1 MAWLSPLLS
10 DLQSIPLTTYL
21 VIAVGVLVLATRM
34 VRGSTLSTPHET
46 PGKTLAV
53 RQPGW
58 IARQR
63 ARRGIRHP
71 CGRVGLGYT
80 SAMRA
85 VHLDVLALNHHGYIG
100 GAPGSGKTS
109 LLRLLIQGYPGPVI
123 ALDTKGGPELADTVW
138 GLPGHVWQI
147 GGPLTLELLDP
158 EPAILAQQLL
168 EGEIFTDRAIVYR
181 AIAEH
186 AVQRAGWVLRWRDK
200 PREPRRSLELL
211 ASPATLAAAIRHNAG
226 VHSVSCL
233 VFDCDRVPPDP
244 ERLAGVCW
252 IGHTTWSHTPD
263 KPRWRVVIPLAR
275 PVAAKRWRDVW
286 QRARAAL
293 CPEADPSC
301 KDPSRRY
308 YLPSHA
314 RDAASESTV
323 RAGPLLDPATL
334 PELPPVPRPPNM
346 RRVRVSADRRRA
358 QGLPGRGD

>member
-1 MAWLSPLLS
+1 M
-10 DLQSIPLTTYL
+10 
-21 VIAVGVLVLATRM
+21 
-34 VRGSTLSTPHET
+34 
-46 PGKTLAV
+46 
-53 RQPGW
+53 
-58 IARQR
+58 
-63 ARRGIRHP
+63 
-71 CGRVGLGYT
+71 
-80 SAMRA
+80 
-85 VHLDVLALNHHGYIG
+85 
-100 GAPGSGKTS
+100 
-109 LLRLLIQGYPGPVI
+109 
-123 ALDTKGGPELADTVW
+123 
-138 GLPGHVWQI
+138 
-147 GGPLTLELLDP
+147 
-158 EPAILAQQLL
+158 
-168 EGEIFTDRAIVYR
+168 
-181 AIAEH
+181 
-186 AVQRAGWVLRWRDK
+186 
-200 PREPRRSLELL
+200 
-211 ASPATLAAAIRHNAG
+211 
-226 VHSVSCL
+226 
-233 VFDCDRVPPDP
+233 FDCDRVPPDP

-358 QGLPGRGD
+358 QAYLDGVIRNLEIGTRPGRNNALNGAAWTLGHWVAAGALEQSQVEDALYAAALANGLVAADGERQCWATIRSGLGAGLREPIDLEAERKKRQRRKD